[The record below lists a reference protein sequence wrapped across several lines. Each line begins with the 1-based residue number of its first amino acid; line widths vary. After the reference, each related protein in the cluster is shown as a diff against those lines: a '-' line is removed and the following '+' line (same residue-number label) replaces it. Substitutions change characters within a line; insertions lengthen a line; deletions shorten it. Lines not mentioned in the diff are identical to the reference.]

1 MMLNNT
7 CLSIVCV
14 CVFACVCGRG
24 ITGHQQ
30 VMITGA
36 YSALEFF
43 LKKLDIVYIQYL
55 YSLSLSYRL
64 NAV

>member
-1 MMLNNT
+1 M
-7 CLSIVCV
+7 SIDCVCV
-14 CVFACVCGRG
+14 CVFACVCGGG

-43 LKKLDIVYIQYL
+43 LKIGYCVYSIFIL
-55 YSLSLSYRL
+55 SLSLIG
-64 NAV
+64 

>member
-7 CLSIVCV
+7 CLSIARVCVFVCV
-14 CVFACVCGRG
+14 CGEG
-24 ITGHQQ
+24 ITGHQH
-30 VMITGA
+30 VKITGA

-43 LKKLDIVYIQYL
+43 LKNWILCIFNIYT
-55 YSLSLSYRL
+55 LSLSYRL

>member
-7 CLSIVCV
+7 CLSIARVRV
-14 CVFACVCGRG
+14 CVFACVCGGG

-43 LKKLDIVYIQYL
+43 FFKLDIVYIQYL
-55 YSLSLSYRL
+55 YSLSLIS
-64 NAV
+64 

>member
-7 CLSIVCV
+7 CLSIARVRVCV
-14 CVFACVCGRG
+14 CGGG

-43 LKKLDIVYIQYL
+43 F
-55 YSLSLSYRL
+55 
-64 NAV
+64 